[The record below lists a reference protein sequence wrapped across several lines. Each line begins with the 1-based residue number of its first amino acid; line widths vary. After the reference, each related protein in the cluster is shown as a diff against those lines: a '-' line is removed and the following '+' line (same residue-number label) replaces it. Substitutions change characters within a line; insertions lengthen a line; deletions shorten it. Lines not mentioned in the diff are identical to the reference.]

1 MGKVIRL
8 RDVIGEINSFEKLDT
23 IYAREP
29 WTTESDAIVVRDP
42 DEGDPPEPGPLG
54 LKYFLEVFIT
64 LEVIEGLMNNIN
76 YTPTL
81 DQICETVIYYATYDA
96 WPELND

>member
-1 MGKVIRL
+1 MGKIIPLKDVIR
-8 RDVIGEINSFEKLDT
+8 DISSFDEEHT

-29 WTTESDAIVVRDP
+29 WTAESDAIVVWDP

-64 LEVIEGLMNNIN
+64 LEVIEGLMSNID

-96 WPELND
+96 WPELDD